1 MNGLD
6 MIISQIGEEAENS
19 AAGIIREAEEKART
33 ILEEGEQTCRE
44 IEKEA
49 EQKAASLRENILT
62 KSRSAARM
70 ERRRELL
77 REKQKLIG
85 EVLDEAKQSLSAL
98 DGREY
103 FTLIAEMLKKY
114 AQPGEGEIC
123 FNERD
128 LNRLPEGFE
137 ETISEIAGA
146 KGGSLTLSRTP
157 CGIGG
162 GFILVTAGSKKTV
175 LSILFSRMRRNG
187 FRTGYMKCCL
197 HKNTAK
203 GGLS

>member
-44 IEKEA
+44 IEKAA
-49 EQKAASLRENILT
+49 EEKAASLREDILT

-85 EVLDEAKQSLSAL
+85 EVLDEAKQSLSVL

-128 LNRLPEGFE
+128 LNRLPE
-137 ETISEIAGA
+137 
-146 KGGSLTLSRTP
+146 
-157 CGIGG
+157 
-162 GFILVTAGSKKTV
+162 
-175 LSILFSRMRRNG
+175 
-187 FRTGYMKCCL
+187 
-197 HKNTAK
+197 
-203 GGLS
+203 

>member
-19 AAGIIREAEEKART
+19 AAGIIQEAEEKART
-33 ILEEGEQTCRE
+33 ILVEGEQTCRE
-44 IEKEA
+44 IEKVA
-49 EQKAASLRENILT
+49 EQKAASLREDILT

-162 GFILVTAGSKKTV
+162 GFILVYGGIEENCSFDSVFADEKER
-175 LSILFSRMRRNG
+175 LQDRIHEMLF
-187 FRTGYMKCCL
+187 
-197 HKNTAK
+197 A
-203 GGLS
+203 

>member
-19 AAGIIREAEEKART
+19 AAGIIQEAEEKAHT

-49 EQKAASLRENILT
+49 EQKAASLREDILT
-62 KSRSAARM
+62 KSRSLPVWSAGGNCSGKNR
-70 ERRRELL
+70 
-77 REKQKLIG
+77 KLIG

-123 FNERD
+123 LTR
-128 LNRLPEGFE
+128 
-137 ETISEIAGA
+137 EI
-146 KGGSLTLSRTP
+146 
-157 CGIGG
+157 
-162 GFILVTAGSKKTV
+162 
-175 LSILFSRMRRNG
+175 
-187 FRTGYMKCCL
+187 
-197 HKNTAK
+197 
-203 GGLS
+203 